1 MFASVEGPVNMSLPK
16 FINRHGLRGWRSSSG
31 WSYFNGR
38 IARHYSSFVRLSVL
52 SSSRPAP
59 RSLPWLPKGTP
70 APADKTREA
79 ERGTILEKVPT
90 AKS

>member
-16 FINRHGLRGWRSSSG
+16 FIIGMVFALAIVVG
-31 WSYFNGR
+31 WSYFNGASLGTILIR
-38 IARHYSSFVRLSVL
+38 AVVCAVIIQASYFLLVFAMVAK
-52 SSSRPAP
+52 SR
-59 RSLPWLPKGTP
+59 P